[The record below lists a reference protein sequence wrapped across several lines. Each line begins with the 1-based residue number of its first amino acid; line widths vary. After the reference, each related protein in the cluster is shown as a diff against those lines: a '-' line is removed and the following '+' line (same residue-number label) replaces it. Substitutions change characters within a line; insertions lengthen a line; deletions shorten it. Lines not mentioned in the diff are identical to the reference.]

1 MTNGDFDQNEVKDD
15 GTLELSDSDLDNV
28 VGAGPI
34 SDALYAS
41 SKIAGA
47 VARKTSDLASSAAGK
62 VKGAASDVAQDVSD
76 SGDAIL
82 DGFNDG
88 LGNGDNNNDST

>member
-1 MTNGDFDQNEVKDD
+1 MTNGDFDKNEVMDD

-34 SDALYAS
+34 ADALYAS
-41 SKIAGA
+41 SK
-47 VARKTSDLASSAAGK
+47 LAGK
-62 VKGAASDVAQDVSD
+62 VAKKTTDMASTAVGKTKDVVSDIAQDVSGA
-76 SGDAIL
+76 GDTIL